1 MKRAAFS
8 VILFLFIAL
17 GDVPLFSQ
25 PENED
30 SYRQYNEYRESLLD
44 LQREVARVTL
54 EVKQNPNSQAV
65 YEHIL
70 RIVEQTGILVGKAEL
85 ASQNAF
91 EGFQGNLKGRLEI
104 LLEFGFSENQRAELL
119 NLGYTEEDLKELMR
133 ALAYYNDDY
142 YHAANGFTEE
152 ERAWLHSLGLTDS
165 DIAKMQASIKD
176 SYEEIHRMKEEIKK
190 QQSDLLYVQL
200 SMSAAALRCLMD
212 AQIKAEKNAG
222 DPKGLETAE
231 EKLLKAIQGVSTDQ
245 SSLER
250 VKACA
255 KQVYKAAEQRIRK
268 GETQYSLDFLIGLQ
282 VHCGAL
288 TALYGDPEFG
298 IHGITMYETVLS
310 DCIASPERSLSL
322 ISPGEQSS
330 PAKVTPLPEF
340 QGDIEETDE
349 ENNTGSLILI
359 VKPRGDKWIRIGK
372 AVAQQLLEDT
382 AIEILKHILMKI
394 VESLVTVISYTFA
407 IGGAIISLVLNASP
421 VGGSWVD
428 CVVNCMT
435 IDPSGVFF
443 KIFETKETEL
453 TIERKTSDA
462 GLEFCEREG
471 FRAAYD
477 DPIQIVY
484 TIMGALKVYRSP
496 NGHYFYYGKNNT
508 ETWVVEVEIWGP
520 NSTGRVVEAFR
531 VSCSYDCNGA
541 ACPIYESWVW
551 NDNFTLIWK
560 R

>member
-1 MKRAAFS
+1 MKKTAFS
-8 VILFLFIAL
+8 VILFLFVAL

-30 SYRQYNEYRESLLD
+30 LYRQYNEYRESLLD
-44 LQREVARVTL
+44 LQEEAATVTL
-54 EVKQNPNSQAV
+54 EVKQNPNSQVV
-65 YEHIL
+65 YNHLL
-70 RIVEQTGILVGKAEL
+70 RIVEKTGILIGKAEL

-91 EGFQGNLKGRLEI
+91 EGFQGSLKGRLEI
-104 LLEFGFSENQRAELL
+104 LLEFGFSENQRADLL
-119 NLGYTEEDLKELMR
+119 ALGYTEEDLTELMR

-165 DIAKMQASIKD
+165 DMAKIQASMKD
-176 SYEEIHRMKEEIKK
+176 TYEEIHRMREEIKK
-190 QQSDLLYVQL
+190 QQSDLLYIQL
-200 SMSAAALRCLMD
+200 SLSAAALRCLMD
-212 AQIKAEKNAG
+212 TKVEAEKKAG
-222 DPKGLETAE
+222 DPRSLEPAE
-231 EKLLKAIQGVSTDQ
+231 EKLLKAIQEVSTDQ

-255 KQVYKAAEQRIRK
+255 KQVYKAAEQRIRT

-298 IHGITMYETVLS
+298 THEIAVYEAVLS
-310 DCIASPERSLSL
+310 DCITSERSLPL

-330 PAKVTPLPEF
+330 AAKVTPLPEF

-349 ENNTGSLILI
+349 ENNTGALVLI
-359 VKPRGDKWIRIGK
+359 VKPRGDRWIRIGK
-372 AVAQQLLEDT
+372 AISLEVLGH
-382 AIEILKHILMKI
+382 AALEVLKRILMWI

-407 IGGAIISLVLNASP
+407 IVGVIISLILNASP

-428 CVVNCMT
+428 CVVDCMT
-435 IDPSGVFF
+435 TDPSGTFA
-443 KIFETKETEL
+443 KIFETEETEL
-453 TIERKTSDA
+453 TIEGKTKS
-462 GLEFCEREG
+462 GTPCERSG
-471 FRAAYD
+471 FYQVYT

-484 TIMGALKVYRSP
+484 TIMGVLRVYRSP
-496 NGHYFYYGKNNT
+496 NGHYFYYGEDYTNA
-508 ETWVVEVEIWGP
+508 WVVEVEVWGAY
-520 NSTGRVVEAFR
+520 STGRVVEAFR
-531 VSCSYDCNGA
+531 VDCSYECNKTD
-541 ACPIYESWVW
+541 CPIYEKWVLY
-551 NDNFTLIWK
+551 DNFTLIWE